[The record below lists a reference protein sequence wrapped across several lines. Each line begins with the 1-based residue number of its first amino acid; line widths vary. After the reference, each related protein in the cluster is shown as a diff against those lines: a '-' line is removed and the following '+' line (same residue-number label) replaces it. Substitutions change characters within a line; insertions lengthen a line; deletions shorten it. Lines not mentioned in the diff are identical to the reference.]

1 MQVVNVKIRKAAKRH
16 GVRLWELAHYMN
28 CSEAALYRRLRYQ
41 LPEEEE
47 NKWLQAIE
55 ELAEIEPEDRP
66 AHLFGMG

>member
-1 MQVVNVKIRKAAKRH
+1 MHNEKIRKAYKRH
-16 GVRLWELAHYMN
+16 GLYLWELARYMN
-28 CSEAALYRRLRYQ
+28 YSESTLYRKLRYQ

-55 ELAEIEPEDRP
+55 ELAAIEPEERP